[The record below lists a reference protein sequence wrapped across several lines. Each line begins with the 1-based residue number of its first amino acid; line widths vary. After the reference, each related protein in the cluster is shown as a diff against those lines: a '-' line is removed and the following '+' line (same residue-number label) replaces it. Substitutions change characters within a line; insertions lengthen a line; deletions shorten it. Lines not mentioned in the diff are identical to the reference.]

1 MKTVN
6 EAVEKNMATIR
17 KKSFS
22 SARGIFSAR
31 SWTG

>member
-17 KKSFS
+17 KKYSSSGRETS
-22 SARGIFSAR
+22 SAH